1 MPVAAFARFSP
12 AVCTLGE
19 SPTWDSKRSGLW
31 WVDIRGQSV
40 FFADSAGCIRIQKT
54 FDSVVA
60 SLGLCRSGRLLV
72 ALAKSVILWEP
83 QEDISRQLCA
93 IERQMPENRLND
105 GKVGPDGRFWV
116 GSMHD
121 SAPREARGSL
131 YRVDASGRVER
142 VLDGLR
148 VSNGLAWTQDGRR
161 MCLSDSAAAWIDQFD
176 FDPRSGGVRNRRR
189 LASLS
194 ESEGRPDGASF
205 DQADVYW
212 SAGVSAGRINAFDHT
227 GRIIESWNT
236 PVSSPT
242 MCAFGGADAQKM
254 FITSHGLNPVP
265 QPEKVTIED
274 GALLITDARSPGVLP
289 FEFDDEASA

>member
-1 MPVAAFARFSP
+1 MPVGAFARFSS
-12 AVCTLGE
+12 ALCVLGE
-19 SPTWDSKRSGLW
+19 SPTWDSKRGGLW
-31 WVDIRGQSV
+31 WVDIRRQSV
-40 FFADSAGCIRIQKT
+40 FFADSAGCIRVQKT
-54 FDSVVA
+54 FESAVA

-83 QEDISRQLCA
+83 QEDIRWPLCE
-93 IERQMPENRLND
+93 IESQMPENRLND
-105 GKVGPDGRFWV
+105 GKVGPDGCFWV

-121 SAPREARGSL
+121 SPRREARGSL
-131 YRVDASGRVER
+131 YRVDTWGRVEK

-176 FDPRSGGVRNRRR
+176 FEPRSGDCNNRRR

-194 ESEGRPDGASF
+194 EREGRPDGASF
-205 DQADVYW
+205 DQADIYW
-212 SAGVSAGRINAFDHT
+212 SAGVSAGRINGFDHT
-227 GRIIESWNT
+227 GRIIESWKT

-254 FITSHGLNPVP
+254 FITSHALNPASRP
-265 QPEKVTIED
+265 ED
-274 GALLITDARSPGVLP
+274 GALLVADARSPGVLP
-289 FEFDDEASA
+289 FEFNDEAST